1 MYSMKSK
8 AFPRAFLCTVNLV
21 SWSAF
26 RHRLDIVGTRL
37 SRAPQS
43 RPDLVD
49 EASGGYV
56 DE

>member
-26 RHRLDIVGTRL
+26 RHRLDIIGTRL